1 MTLQQLE
8 YIVALDTYRH
18 FVKAAEH
25 CFVTQPTL
33 TIQVKK
39 LEDEIGV
46 ILFDRK
52 QSPLKTTIA
61 GSEIILK
68 ARKILREVTDLKQ
81 LVGHEKNNITGRF
94 KIGVIPTVAPYL
106 VPLFVRQF
114 SEKYPDTI
122 LEITELKSEEII
134 DLLKKDSL
142 DLGILVT
149 PIEEPDISEM
159 PLYYEPFVFYGSKN
173 HSLLNQKTIGQND
186 LKNEPDLWLLDKGNC
201 FRNQVLNLCISE
213 EQKKIKSIYFDSNSI
228 ESVKQMVSH
237 FNGFTL
243 LPELSISEN
252 DKNYRP
258 MTEPVPVREVS
269 IIYHS
274 TFIKEALIDAL
285 RKEILA
291 VVPKAYEKNSRFF
304 RVKWR

>member
-8 YIVALDTYRH
+8 YIVALDTYKH

-46 ILFDRK
+46 VLFDRK
-52 QSPLKTTIA
+52 CSPLKTTKA
-61 GSEIILK
+61 GEEIVLK
-68 ARKILREVTDLKQ
+68 ERKILREVIDLKQ

-94 KIGVIPTVAPYL
+94 KLGVIPTVAPYL
-106 VPLFVRQF
+106 IPLFVRQF
-114 SEKYPDTI
+114 SKKYPDTI
-122 LEITELKSEEII
+122 LEISELKSEDII
-134 DLLKKDSL
+134 AELKKDSL

-149 PIEEPDISEM
+149 PIDEPDISET

-173 HSLLNQKTIGQND
+173 HHLLKKKTISQWD
-186 LKNEPDLWLLDKGNC
+186 LKSEEDLWLLDKGNC
-201 FRNQVLNLCISE
+201 FRNQVLNLCLSE
-213 EQKKIKSIYFDSNSI
+213 EKKKEKSIYFDSNSI
-228 ESVKQMVSH
+228 ESVKRMVSY

-243 LPELSISEN
+243 LPELSIDGN
-252 DKNYRP
+252 DKNFRP
-258 MTEPVPVREVS
+258 IADPVPVREVS

-274 TFIKEALIDAL
+274 TFTKEALIDAL
-285 RKEILA
+285 RKEILE
-291 VVPKAYEKNSRFF
+291 VIPKHYKTNDRFF
-304 RVKWR
+304 RVEWR